1 MAMCDELWLVA
12 MEDLAMSG
20 SIVDGADWPQNKGRD
35 NLKWLYLTVKVVF
48 SGPQCEIKK
57 IDLSIID
64 FSCPSR
70 MSNSPRRIHWNSS
83 LGAVPCR
90 HSEKS
95 RFNRSKARIGQPRK
109 SCGSGTKRPSSRPTR
124 VPHATVPSS
133 SSPARKHT
141 AKFEPGS
148 WSWAQMMLRVRPV
161 TW

>member
-109 SCGSGTKRPSSRPTR
+109 PRGSGTKNGPVPGRLVSPTR
-124 VPHATVPSS
+124 RFQAV
-133 SSPARKHT
+133 R
-141 AKFEPGS
+141 EIGS
-148 WSWAQMMLRVRPV
+148 GTQAHGQI
-161 TW
+161 